1 MKLFRFRA
9 ENSFLS
15 HSNLNKNFF
24 CSHSNFQM
32 KKNNF
37 MNTVKR
43 EQKRMSHAMADNVN
57 AKSNKS
63 VFITPNLHIYV

>member
-1 MKLFRFRA
+1 
-9 ENSFLS
+9 
-15 HSNLNKNFF
+15 
-24 CSHSNFQM
+24 
-32 KKNNF
+32 
-37 MNTVKR
+37 MNTVER